1 MYNKEF
7 QTLSPLCMKIDVLTC
22 RLSTA
27 WLLAPGRRLML
38 STPPT
43 ISCGTWT
50 QTQSMRSECC
60 WPDQEREG
68 RANLDRRLLPAPN
81 VQVGQWLTGTEGD
94 VHGTGFLITS
104 IPNISPHF
112 LLSLILWT
120 STVWPLELSDC
131 QELIVALIAYWFVHM
146 LLFFCLIL
154 CFYLRIGKVCR
165 KEG

>member
-104 IPNISPHF
+104 IPNISPP
-112 LLSLILWT
+112 LLVEFNSVNFYSLATWIIWLSGT
-120 STVWPLELSDC
+120 DCCSDC
-131 QELIVALIAYWFVHM
+131 LLICPYAAIFLFNFVF
-146 LLFFCLIL
+146 LF
-154 CFYLRIGKVCR
+154 
-165 KEG
+165 ENW

>member
-1 MYNKEF
+1 
-7 QTLSPLCMKIDVLTC
+7 MKIDVLTC

-27 WLLAPGRRLML
+27 WHLAPGRRLML

-50 QTQSMRSECC
+50 PTQNMRSECC

-81 VQVGQWLTGTEGD
+81 VQVGHWLTGTEGD
-94 VHGTGFLITS
+94 VHGTGFLIRS
-104 IPNISPHF
+104 IFNISSRF

-120 STVWPLELSDC
+120 STVWPLWIIWMSGTDCCSDC
-131 QELIVALIAYWFVHM
+131 LLICPYAAVFSV
-146 LLFFCLIL
+146 LFCVSIW
-154 CFYLRIGKVCR
+154 
-165 KEG
+165 EGW